1 MGNIGV
7 ITEQGDLGF
16 GFDPLNKK
24 DEQVY
29 TEAQKRQQNS
39 DSTDNQNTSVIN
51 E

>member
-16 GFDPLNKK
+16 GFDLLNKK

-29 TEAQKRQQNS
+29 TEAQKRQQNN